1 MPEALLALRGA
12 ALEAPDGGRVFQ
24 GLDWELKAGE
34 RWRLRAEPGSG
45 ASALLRLCAGVALPA
60 AGSVR
65 LAGLAPDVDR
75 RHPFVAAG
83 GLGWAPTD
91 GGLAMNLSF
100 LENVAL
106 PLRFVRGLDREAARE
121 EASRWLDLA
130 GLGRLKGHRPPVPA
144 ERSCWLASLARA
156 GAKGSRLWLV
166 DRPAGEL
173 DPAAARAARNLLAE
187 AARDPEAAFLVVGG
201 DWMEGP
207 VRELAL
213 VDGRLAFG
221 SGA

>member
-1 MPEALLALRGA
+1 MPEVLLSLAAA
-12 ALEAPDGGRVFQ
+12 ALDAPGGGRVFE
-24 GLDWELKAGE
+24 GLDWELRAGE
-34 RWRLRAEPGSG
+34 HWRLRAEPGSG
-45 ASALLRLCAGVALPA
+45 ASALLRLCAGIARPTQGA
-60 AGSVR
+60 VR
-65 LAGLAPDVDR
+65 LAGTAPDVDR

-83 GLGWAPTD
+83 GLGWVPTD

-121 EASRWLDLA
+121 EASRWLDRA
-130 GLGRLKGHRPPVPA
+130 GLCRWKELRPPVPA

-156 GAKGSRLWLV
+156 GAKGSRVWLV

-173 DPAAARAARNLLAE
+173 DPAAARAARALLAE

-207 VRELAL
+207 ARDLAL
-213 VDGRLAFG
+213 VDGRLVFG